1 MKGYLDNGNGMGKEN
16 GLWERLLLE
25 AYSYYDGDNT
35 LALSYPG
42 RLELWKAEREKK
54 KKIYVVYFLIYVYVC
69 DFILRLIF
77 DLCLID
83 SN

>member
-1 MKGYLDNGNGMGKEN
+1 MKGYIDNDNGMGKKN

-35 LALSYPG
+35 LALSYHG

-54 KKIYVVYFLIYVYVC
+54 RKYMLYTFLYMYMFV
-69 DFILRLIF
+69 ILSY
-77 DLCLID
+77 D
-83 SN
+83 